1 MYLTNLKIKNQDL
14 PNTIPDNI
22 RNEVMGVIEQIKA
35 IEQEHQKQHQML
47 QQQQASQIQRTIS
60 PSHNQ
65 LMPQQ
70 QQQYTG
76 MQMGHNMAQYPSNP
90 SGIQNS
96 SMIPGMIPN
105 MMPFTQRMM
114 PQQNP
119 PQQYST
125 TGIVGN
131 AEIPWAVTPEEKIQY
146 REIFRQWDS
155 QGLGYLTGK

>member
-1 MYLTNLKIKNQDL
+1 M
-14 PNTIPDNI
+14 
-22 RNEVMGVIEQIKA
+22 M
-35 IEQEHQKQHQML
+35 
-47 QQQQASQIQRTIS
+47 
-60 PSHNQ
+60 SH
-65 LMPQQ
+65 P

-76 MQMGHNMAQYPSNP
+76 MQVGHIQYPSNP
-90 SGIQNS
+90 SIQNN
-96 SMIPGMIPN
+96 SMISGMMPS

-146 REIFRQWDS
+146 RDIFKRWDS
-155 QGLGYLTGK
+155 QGLGYLTGKLRY